1 MPYVFGGS
9 FRDLPDWY
17 KATIENIA
25 KEGESYR
32 KQEYP
37 RYNQPRIAEVSPFTQ
52 ESYSRVGKQLGAQEP
67 YYENAYQMLR
77 PSHQSYQEQ
86 IAPYMNPY
94 MRNVVD
100 TIGSEG
106 ARTFKERILPQLEA
120 KFIGLGQ
127 HGSSRHREMSER
139 AARDLQNEIMKRQQ
153 EALHQGFTT
162 AGALRGQESM
172 RQLESAR
179 ALGQLGTMS
188 QRGALEDINILN
200 SIGAQQQAQRQQ
212 VLNEQQ
218 AEYWRRMMWPQQQLA
233 QQASMLHGVPMP
245 SMQTGMSYEPP
256 RSVPEVNRMGQM
268 GGMASQMYGLGQQQ
282 RFFKRGGH
290 VSMFS
295 RRRKPPD
302 KIGISEKRIR

>member
-9 FRDLPDWY
+9 FKDLPDWY

-25 KEGESYR
+25 KEGESLR

-37 RYNQPRIAEVSPFTQ
+37 AYRQPRIAEPSPFTT
-52 ESYSRVGKQLGAQEP
+52 ESYQRVAKQLGAQEP

-77 PSHQSYQEQ
+77 PSKQSYHEQ

-100 TIGSEG
+100 TLSSEG
-106 ARTFKERILPQLEA
+106 ARTFKERIMPQLEA
-120 KFIGLGQ
+120 KFVGLGQ
-127 HGSSRHREMSER
+127 HGSSRHRGMSER
-139 AARDLQNEIMKRQQ
+139 MARDLQNEIMKRQN

-162 AGALRGQESM
+162 AGALRGQESL
-172 RQLESAR
+172 RQLEAAR
-179 ALGQLGTMS
+179 SLGQLGTMA
-188 QRGALEDINILN
+188 QRSSLEDINLLN

-218 AEYWRRMMWPQQQLA
+218 AEYWRRMNWPQQQLS

-256 RSVPEVNRMGQM
+256 RAVPELSRMGQM
-268 GGMASQMYGLGQQQ
+268 GSMAGQMYGMNQQ
-282 RFFKRGGH
+282 RPFKRGGH
-290 VSMFS
+290 VRFVPPKKGLYYSLKN
-295 RRRKPPD
+295 RRK
-302 KIGISEKRIR
+302 